1 MVRDRFRQFTQPR
14 EVGEVAP
21 AVVIATM
28 AIAGTLVVPARLDL
42 AAAASGQAVV
52 VGPPVALALL
62 DESLVYERVEV
73 GVEASVVDLLLVVVF
88 EFFLDREAVWLLLAG
103 DDV

>member
-28 AIAGTLVVPARLDL
+28 AIAGTLVVGL
-42 AAAASGQAVV
+42 V
-52 VGPPVALALL
+52 VGLVLTLVPV
-62 DESLVYERVEV
+62 
-73 GVEASVVDLLLVVVF
+73 F
-88 EFFLDREAVWLLLAG
+88 
-103 DDV
+103 